1 MRVKTKFDKNQV
13 VWFIEPI
20 KKQEIISAIVDEISV
35 FLNRNGEL
43 EIYYELFRYGDF
55 GWYDENCLFATQEE
69 AEQKLK
75 REGGE
80 KNGH

>member
-1 MRVKTKFDKNQV
+1 MKIETKFTKNQV

-55 GWYDENCLFATQEE
+55 GWYDENCLFATKEQ

-75 REGGE
+75 EIKNERER
-80 KNGH
+80 

>member
-1 MRVKTKFDKNQV
+1 MQIKTKFDKDQV
-13 VWFIEPI
+13 VWLIDPI

-35 FLNRNGEL
+35 FLDRNGEL

-55 GWYDENCLFATQEE
+55 GWYDEKWLFATKEE

-75 REGGE
+75 EIE
-80 KNGH
+80 NAKN